1 MNGCEKN
8 WRQRKNMYDYL
19 IVGAGLFGAVFA
31 REMTDRGKRC
41 LVIEKRG
48 HIAGNIY
55 SKEIEGIQVHQYG
68 PHIFH
73 TDSKRVWQY
82 INRFSEFNHF
92 IYSPIANYKGELYN
106 LPFNMNTF
114 VKLWG
119 ITTPEEAQEKIQA
132 ERERIRITEPKNL
145 EEQAI
150 SFVGVEIY
158 EKFIKG
164 YTEKQWGRSCK
175 ELPTTI
181 SQRLPVRYTFDNNY
195 FNHPYQGIPI
205 GGYTKL
211 IEKMLEGI
219 SVEVETDF
227 LSNKEYY
234 TRLAKWILY
243 TGTIDH
249 YFQYCYGELEYRSLR
264 FEQEILDIPNFQGVA
279 GMNYT
284 DKNTPYTRIVE
295 HKHFEFGKG
304 NAKKTVITKEYPKR
318 WEKGDEPYYPV
329 NDKKNQMLYQNYRA
343 LAKQEPNII
352 FGGRLGLYQ
361 YLDMDKVVIKALEC
375 VENLEKKEQER
386 G

>member
-1 MNGCEKN
+1 
-8 WRQRKNMYDYL
+8 MYDYL

-175 ELPTTI
+175 ELPSSI
-181 SQRLPVRYTFDNNY
+181 IQRLPVRYTFDNNY

>member
-1 MNGCEKN
+1 
-8 WRQRKNMYDYL
+8 MYDYL

-31 REMTDRGKRC
+31 REMTDRGKSC

-119 ITTPEEAQEKIQA
+119 ITTPEEAQEKIQT
-132 ERERIRITEPKNL
+132 ERERKRITEPKNL

-158 EKFIKG
+158 EKLIKG

-175 ELPTTI
+175 ELPSSI
-181 SQRLPVRYTFDNNY
+181 IQRLPVRYTFDNNY

-205 GGYTKL
+205 GGYTKM

-249 YFQYCYGELEYRSLR
+249 YFQYCYGE